1 MLYINMINKILE
13 IDNDYIAECIFK
25 RMNLDF
31 SEATDEEFIVE
42 CRRAADEFVDEC
54 ANAVQGS

>member
-1 MLYINMINKILE
+1 MLYIKMINKILE

-25 RMNLDF
+25 RMHLDF
-31 SEATDEEFIVE
+31 SEATDEEFIAE
-42 CRRAADEFVDEC
+42 CHRAAGAFWDEC

>member
-1 MLYINMINKILE
+1 MINKILE

-42 CRRAADEFVDEC
+42 CRRAADEFADEC